1 MPKLPKRVST
11 ALLNALAA
19 GVVPRVGIEHIAVG
33 REAELE
39 AIRQDLVN
47 IRAGGAAFRFVIGRY
62 GAGKSFMLQ
71 LIRNAAMEAGFVV
84 ADADLSPELRLA
96 GGRQQAVATYRE
108 LLKNLATRTCPRGG
122 AIALILEKWLSS
134 ILNQVAQ
141 ATQSR
146 PGDPEFDQQ
155 VEANIRTVVSNLEGL
170 VHGFDF
176 ANVII
181 AYWRGYREDD
191 TAKKD
196 AALRWLRGE
205 FASKVEA
212 RAALDVRVVVDDETW
227 YDYLKLLARFAAD
240 IGYRGLIVILDEA
253 VYLYKVSH
261 SRSRQSNYDRLLA
274 MFNDTIQGKAESL
287 GFFIGGTLQ
296 FLEDE
301 RRGLYSDPAWRTRLE
316 RSRFLQNGL
325 QDNTAPAIILDPL
338 SSDQITALLQQ
349 LARVH
354 SQHYGYEPVLGDRDL
369 QTFQRAVATRLGAD
383 LLLTPRELVRDFIS
397 ILNVLQQNPQLQFG
411 DLLDRGGLHYS
422 LAAVTAA
429 PTEERDEFAEFTL

>member
-19 GVVPRVGIEHIAVG
+19 GVVPRVGIEQIAVG
-33 REAELE
+33 REAELQ
-39 AIRQDLVN
+39 AIQQDLAN
-47 IRAGGAAFRFVIGRY
+47 IRAGGASFRFIIGRY

-71 LIRNAAMEAGFVV
+71 LLRNAAMEAGFVV

-96 GGRQQAVATYRE
+96 GSRQQAVATYRE

-122 AIALILEKWLSS
+122 AIALILEKWLSG

-141 ATQSR
+141 ATDGR

-155 VEANIRTVVSNLEGL
+155 VEAAIRTVVSNLEGL

-176 ANVII
+176 ANVIV

-196 AALRWLRGE
+196 AVLRWLRGE

-212 RAALDVRVVVDDETW
+212 RAALEVRAVVDDDTW
-227 YDYLKLLARFAAD
+227 YDYLKLLAKFAAD

-253 VYLYKVSH
+253 VHLYKVSH
-261 SRSRQSNYDRLLA
+261 SRSRQGNYDRLLA
-274 MFNDTIQGKAESL
+274 MFNDTIQGKADSL
-287 GFFIGGTLQ
+287 GFFIGGTPQ

-325 QDNTAPAIILDPL
+325 QDSTAPAMVLEPL
-338 SSDQITALLQQ
+338 TADQVTALLQR
-349 LARVH
+349 LAEIH
-354 SQHYGYEPVLGDRDL
+354 SQHYGYQPVLGDRDI
-369 QTFQRAVATRLGAD
+369 QIFQQAVTTRLGAD

-397 ILNVLQQNPQLQFG
+397 ILNVLQQNPQLQFA
-411 DLLDRGGLHYS
+411 DLLDRVGLQYS
-422 LAAVTAA
+422 TAA
-429 PTEERDEFAEFTL
+429 ATASAEESDEFAEFTL

>member
-19 GVVPRVGIEHIAVG
+19 GVVPRVGLEQIAVG
-33 REAELE
+33 REAELR
-39 AIRQDLVN
+39 AIEQDLAN
-47 IRAGGAAFRFVIGRY
+47 ISAGGAAFRFIVGRY
-62 GAGKSFMLQ
+62 GSGKSFMLQ
-71 LIRNAAMEAGFVV
+71 LLRNAAMNAGFVV

-96 GGRQQAVATYRE
+96 GSRQQAVATYRE

-141 ATQSR
+141 ATGGR

-155 VEANIRTVVSNLEGL
+155 VEAQIRQVVSNLEGL

-176 ANVII
+176 ANVIV

-196 AALRWLRGE
+196 AVLRWLRGE

-212 RAALDVRVVVDDETW
+212 RAALDVRAIVDDDTW
-227 YDYLKLLARFAAD
+227 YDYLKLLAQFAAD
-240 IGYRGLIVILDEA
+240 IGYQGLIVILDEA
-253 VYLYKVSH
+253 VHLYKVSH

-274 MFNDTIQGKAESL
+274 MFNDTVQGKADAL
-287 GFFIGGTLQ
+287 GFYIGGTPQ
-296 FLEDE
+296 FVEDE

-316 RSRFLQNGL
+316 RSRFLQDGL
-325 QDNTAPAIILDPL
+325 QDNTAPTVVLEPL
-338 SSDQITALLQQ
+338 SAAQIAALLHQ
-349 LARVH
+349 LAAIH
-354 SQHYGYEPVLGDRDL
+354 SQHYGYQPALGDREIA
-369 QTFQRAVATRLGAD
+369 TFQQAIASRLGAD
-383 LLLTPRELVRDFIS
+383 LLLTPREIVRDFIS
-397 ILNVLQQNPQLQFG
+397 ILNVLQQNPQLQFA
-411 DLLDRGGLHYS
+411 DLLDRVGLTYS
-422 LAAVTAA
+422 SAAATTS
-429 PTEERDEFAEFTL
+429 PETSDEFAEFTL